1 VHHRTW
7 IGTELANLYDKF
19 LPEWVRYPRVFKN
32 AIDAIPDE
40 ELWRAHQE
48 EKRRLLDHVNNHL
61 TSVSNDQ
68 ERINPPEPEQFDI
81 DTLTISLAR
90 RLVPYKRPLLLY
102 SDFNR
107 LLEIGDGKL
116 QIIQCG
122 KAAPGDEGAKAF
134 VRQIIDISK
143 QLRGRIKVVYL
154 ENYSPLL
161 ARQLVRGSDVWLN
174 TPRRPL
180 EASGTSGMKAAMNG
194 VLNFS
199 ILDGWWIEGYQID
212 SEAGFSIGPNDE
224 SLTPENN
231 DQQDID
237 DMYNKLQNEII
248 PLYYNNRKDWINRMK
263 HAITLGAYFN
273 THRCINEYKEKA
285 WQV

>member
-1 VHHRTW
+1 M
-7 IGTELANLYDKF
+7 
-19 LPEWVRYPRVFKN
+19 
-32 AIDAIPDE
+32 
-40 ELWRAHQE
+40 
-48 EKRRLLDHVNNHL
+48 
-61 TSVSNDQ
+61 
-68 ERINPPEPEQFDI
+68 
-81 DTLTISLAR
+81 
-90 RLVPYKRPLLLY
+90 
-102 SDFNR
+102 
-107 LLEIGDGKL
+107 

-122 KAAPGDEGAKAF
+122 KAAPGDEGAKSF
-134 VRQIIDISK
+134 VRQIIDTSK
-143 QLRGRIKVVYL
+143 QLKGRIKVVYL

-199 ILDGWWIEGYQID
+199 VLDGWWIEGYQID
-212 SEAGFSIGPNDE
+212 SESGFSIGPNDE

-263 HAITLGAYFN
+263 HAITS
-273 THRCINEYKEKA
+273 
-285 WQV
+285 V